1 MKKILV
7 VTYGGGH
14 VEAMI
19 PLIKRLKKNSN
30 FELDII
36 GLTTAKQKLIN
47 NGIKCKGAKE
57 LFSSKNKNLVE
68 LAYRVIEKNQHPEI
82 DIEDAIAYH
91 CMGINDLISMYGDEK
106 GTQIA
111 IQKGRFSYLP
121 IYSAEE
127 YLRKNDID
135 ILITGTCPRTELA
148 FQKVANNLGLNSLA
162 IADNFL
168 FKELDYICQKD
179 YANNISVITKTVAA
193 QVKKHGYIGNVH
205 VLGNPAFD
213 NLFEE
218 SNIFKAKTFRQKLN
232 IREEDRLIMWAAHP
246 LNAEIYSGRKHVDLE
261 LIINSLT
268 SYCKRKGN
276 TKFLIRQHPN
286 SNLLP
291 PNSQFEYG
299 FICSPEIS
307 IETALHSIDQLV
319 VESSTVGIQA
329 AVIGKPVITLWHNGY
344 PPYEE
349 NGLSKDISDI
359 KKLHKALDKQQKPDL
374 SKFSYPLHKS
384 SSELIEELIIK
395 LT

>member
-1 MKKILV
+1 MKKICV

-14 VEAMI
+14 VTAMI
-19 PLIKRLKKNSN
+19 PLLKRLKNNSN

-36 GLTTAKQKLIN
+36 GLTTAKKKLIN
-47 NGIKCKGAKE
+47 NGINCKGAKE
-57 LFSSKNKNLVE
+57 IFSSKDKNILELVD
-68 LAYRVIEKNQHPEI
+68 RVIEKNQHPEI

-91 CMGINDLISMYGDEK
+91 SMGIHNLILMFGYEK

-111 IQKGRFSYLP
+111 IEKGRFGYLP
-121 IYSAEE
+121 IYSAEQ
-127 YLRKNDID
+127 YLHKHDID
-135 ILITGTCPRTELA
+135 ILITGICPRTELA
-148 FQKVANNLGLNSLA
+148 FQKVASKLNIKSLA

-179 YANNISVITKTVAA
+179 YSSNLSVITKTVES
-193 QVKKHGYIGNVH
+193 QVKKNGYFGNVY

-218 SNIFKAKTFRQKLN
+218 SNIFKAKEYRKKLN
-232 IREEDRLIMWAAHP
+232 LRESDRLIMWAAHP
-246 LNAEIYSGRKHVDLE
+246 IYAEVYSGRKHVDLE

-268 SYCKRKGN
+268 SYCEKKDN
-276 TKFLIRQHPN
+276 TKFLVRQHPN
-286 SNLLP
+286 SNLLSP
-291 PNSQFEYG
+291 DSQFEYG
-299 FICSPEIS
+299 FLCSPEIS

-359 KKLHKALDKQQKPDL
+359 NQLHEALDQKQKPDL

-384 SSELIEELIIK
+384 SSELLEELILNLI
-395 LT
+395 